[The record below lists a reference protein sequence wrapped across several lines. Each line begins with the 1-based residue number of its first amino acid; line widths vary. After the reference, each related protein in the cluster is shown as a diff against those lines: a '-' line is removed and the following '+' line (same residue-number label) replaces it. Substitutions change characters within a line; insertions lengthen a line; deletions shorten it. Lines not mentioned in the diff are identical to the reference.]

1 MAENWSQYRFR
12 IVYRADDKK
21 IHWRFVTG
29 YVGGTA
35 FGTVRLA
42 VYKSDE
48 LAVYKSDEKMKNR
61 RVKWYCVDPETGMSL
76 AEGFNR
82 QDAID
87 RARMRLSTITPEQYG
102 DSVYRAKKLLVEAGV
117 LDYSVERGYTWRVQ
131 QI

>member
-21 IHWRFVTG
+21 IHWRFVKG

-42 VYKSDE
+42 VYKSG
-48 LAVYKSDEKMKNR
+48 EKMKNG
-61 RVKWYCVDPETGMSL
+61 RVKWYCVDTDTGMSL

-82 QDAID
+82 QDAVD

-117 LDYSVERGYTWRVQ
+117 LDYSVERGYTWHVQ

>member
-21 IHWRFVTG
+21 IHWRFVKG

-42 VYKSDE
+42 VYKSGE
-48 LAVYKSDEKMKNR
+48 TMKNG
-61 RVKWYCVDPETGMSL
+61 RVKWYCVDPDTGMSL

-82 QDAID
+82 QDAVD

-117 LDYSVERGYTWRVQ
+117 LDYSVERGYTWHVQ